1 MRMEEVTERVTE
13 RVMERVVGMAVDVD
27 EVVLMVTML
36 PCHIRRLSPT
46 AATQSLRMTA
56 LAAVAAAVVVVVV
69 VVAHNPLARAPIESN
84 SALDEGLWGK
94 AVCL

>member
-1 MRMEEVTERVTE
+1 MEEVTERVTE

-69 VVAHNPLARAPIESN
+69 VAHNPLARAPIESN